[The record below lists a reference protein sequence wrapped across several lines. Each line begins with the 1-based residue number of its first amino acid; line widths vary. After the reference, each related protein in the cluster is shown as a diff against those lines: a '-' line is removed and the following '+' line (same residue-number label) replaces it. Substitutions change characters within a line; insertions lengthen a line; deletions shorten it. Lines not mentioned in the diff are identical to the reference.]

1 MSDWFDRN
9 ELAIKWFLTGSTLQ
23 LMISAFSKGQWG
35 WVASNILLLIT
46 LLTWKVKK

>member
-23 LMISAFSKGQWG
+23 LLIVTFSKGQWG
-35 WVASNILLLIT
+35 WLAWNIFVLIM
-46 LLTWKVKK
+46 LLTWKVK